1 MSQPPIPD
9 QKANDDALSR
19 LADRYETSDRD
30 QVLRILKQITDYS
43 SGTISRESEWVPIN
57 SFVDIH
63 DEEFGLA
70 LGYGHKLVLSDLKEF
85 LNPTEVEPS
94 GRSTRGG
101 PDTTDHSRRDEDQY
115 AGRYGV
121 WSEVRERM
129 DEEGR
134 NI

>member
-57 SFVDIH
+57 SFVDI
-63 DEEFGLA
+63 
-70 LGYGHKLVLSDLKEF
+70 
-85 LNPTEVEPS
+85 T
-94 GRSTRGG
+94 
-101 PDTTDHSRRDEDQY
+101 
-115 AGRYGV
+115 
-121 WSEVRERM
+121 
-129 DEEGR
+129 
-134 NI
+134 